1 MSVEHLVLDA
11 SALIDLLR
19 DEGARIRAR
28 IDGRTLHAPAHLD
41 AEVLSAFGR
50 LHRAGVVT
58 ADVVTACLSAIAAAP
73 ITRHDVA
80 SLLDGAWARRD
91 RLRLADA
98 LYVELADRLGVRLI
112 TTDERLG
119 RASQIAEVVRP
130 RRVIP
135 RAHRRAQIHH

>member
-1 MSVEHLVLDA
+1 MSVEHVVLDA

-19 DEGARIRAR
+19 ERGATLRAR

-50 LHRAGVVT
+50 LHRAGEVT
-58 ADVVTACLSAIAAAP
+58 ADVVTACLEAVAAAP
-73 ITRHDVA
+73 ITRHEVA

-98 LYVELADRLGVRLI
+98 IYVELADRLAVRLI

-119 RASQIAEVVRP
+119 RASQIAEVV
-130 RRVIP
+130 IP
-135 RAHRRAQIHH
+135 

>member
-19 DEGARIRAR
+19 DEAATVRAR

-50 LHRAGVVT
+50 LHRAGDVT
-58 ADVVTACLSAIAAAP
+58 AAVVTACLAAVAAAP

-91 RLRLADA
+91 QLRLADA
-98 LYVELADRLGVRLI
+98 LYIELADRLAVRLI

-119 RASQIAEVVRP
+119 RASQIAEVVTP
-130 RRVIP
+130 
-135 RAHRRAQIHH
+135 

>member
-11 SALIDLLR
+11 PALIDLLCEKDAILR
-19 DEGARIRAR
+19 SR
-28 IDGRTLHAPAHLD
+28 IDGRTLHGPAHLD
-41 AEVLSAFGR
+41 AEVLSALER

-58 ADVVTACLSAIAAAP
+58 ADVVTACLEAVAAAP

-91 RLRLADA
+91 QLRLADA
-98 LYVELADRLGVRLI
+98 LYIELADRLAVRLV

-119 RASQIAEVVRP
+119 RTSQIAEVVT
-130 RRVIP
+130 
-135 RAHRRAQIHH
+135 A

>member
-19 DEGARIRAR
+19 VEGATLRTR

-50 LHRAGVVT
+50 LHRSGEVS
-58 ADVVTACLSAIAAAP
+58 ADVVTACLSAVAAAP
-73 ITRHDVA
+73 ITRHDVG

-119 RASQIAEVVRP
+119 RASQIAEVVS
-130 RRVIP
+130 
-135 RAHRRAQIHH
+135 A

>member
-19 DEGARIRAR
+19 DEAATVRAR

-50 LHRAGVVT
+50 LHRAGDVT
-58 ADVVTACLSAIAAAP
+58 AAVVTACLAAVAAAP

-91 RLRLADA
+91 QLRLADA
-98 LYVELADRLGVRLI
+98 LYIELADRLAVRLI

-119 RASQIAEVVRP
+119 RASQIAEVVT
-130 RRVIP
+130 
-135 RAHRRAQIHH
+135 A

>member
-1 MSVEHLVLDA
+1 MSVEHVVLDA

-19 DEGARIRAR
+19 ERGATLRAR

-50 LHRAGVVT
+50 LHRAGEVT
-58 ADVVTACLSAIAAAP
+58 ADVVSACLAAVAAAP

-98 LYVELADRLGVRLI
+98 LYIELAERLAVRLI

-119 RASQIAEVVRP
+119 RASQIAEVV
-130 RRVIP
+130 I
-135 RAHRRAQIHH
+135 A